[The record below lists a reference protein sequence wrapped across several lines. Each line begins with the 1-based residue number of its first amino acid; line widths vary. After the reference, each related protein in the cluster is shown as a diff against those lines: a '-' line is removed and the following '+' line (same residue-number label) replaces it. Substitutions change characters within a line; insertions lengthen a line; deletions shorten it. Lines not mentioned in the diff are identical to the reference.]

1 MNISNQEKELEL
13 RKERPNHPGY
23 SYPIQF
29 RPIRMTDTR
38 LLGPVFR
45 KESKSIRTYLGSYQH
60 ADKWNVGD
68 VQKFVSALVDPKT
81 FPSLH
86 YLFTIGN
93 QVVGIGSLEPYGS
106 DPRNTQ
112 IVLAVFGGHQ
122 GKGIG
127 KAIANTL
134 HYLAFQVW
142 GFDRL
147 YWINDATNFASSKL
161 AQNLGLSLE
170 ETYEDDFKYGE
181 RGSGLW
187 YRWTSIRPENVGE
200 GILQGEDINYWST
213 PTALSTLEQ
222 VIRSKK

>member
-1 MNISNQEKELEL
+1 MNIRNQEKEWEL

-23 SYPIQF
+23 SHPIQF
-29 RPIRMTDTR
+29 RPVRMTDTR
-38 LLGPVFR
+38 ILGPVFR

-60 ADKWNVGD
+60 SDKWSVND

-86 YLFTIGN
+86 YLFMIGN
-93 QVVGIGSLEPYGS
+93 QVVGLGSLEPHGP
-106 DPRNTQ
+106 DPRDTQ
-112 IVLAVFGGHQ
+112 IVLAVFGDHQ
-122 GKGIG
+122 GRGIG
-127 KAIANTL
+127 KAIAQTL

-170 ETYEDDFKYGE
+170 ETYEDEFKYGE

-187 YRWTSIRPENVGE
+187 YRWVSQRPGE
-200 GILQGEDINYWST
+200 AEGGILQGGDVEYWSNVT
-213 PTALSTLEQ
+213 SRAALDAILKS
-222 VIRSKK
+222 S